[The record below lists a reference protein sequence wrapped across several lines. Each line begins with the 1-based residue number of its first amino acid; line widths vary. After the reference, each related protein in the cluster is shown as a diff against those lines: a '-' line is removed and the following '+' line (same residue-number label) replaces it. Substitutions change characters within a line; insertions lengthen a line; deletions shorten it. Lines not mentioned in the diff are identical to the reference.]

1 MDYEEFLN
9 SLKNDLQNYYSNA
22 GITIENADVQKMQG
36 ESYQG
41 LQIKRDGSNVGIT
54 MDMHN
59 FFAELEDGIPYHY
72 VMLDVRDAVSEAL
85 NRSLLMNVDVGKLSN
100 YEEMKRSL
108 MVQLVSTE
116 KNKEMLSRV
125 PHKEMADMSMIYR
138 FDLGDT
144 GNSNATILVTNQM
157 LQNYGITPDQL
168 VCQNSLW
175 QQMKGQ

>member
-59 FFAELEDGIPYHY
+59 FLAELEDGIPYHD

-108 MVQLVSTE
+108 MVQLV
-116 KNKEMLSRV
+116 
-125 PHKEMADMSMIYR
+125 
-138 FDLGDT
+138 
-144 GNSNATILVTNQM
+144 
-157 LQNYGITPDQL
+157 
-168 VCQNSLW
+168 
-175 QQMKGQ
+175 

>member
-59 FFAELEDGIPYHY
+59 FFAELEDGIPYHD

-168 VCQNSLW
+168 HEDAMNYSI
-175 QQMKGQ
+175 